1 MMKIRL
7 NLLNQVL
14 AGRFTVSSIIVSN
27 ILNQWIPSMAVVLRR
42 FVVWPI
48 YATWLDQT
56 YQHRSGGNFER
67 LFLLS
72 TASKCSLK
80 GPII

>member
-14 AGRFTVSSIIVSN
+14 AGRFTVSPIIVSN
-27 ILNQWIPSMAVVLRR
+27 ILNQWMAVVLRR
-42 FVVWPI
+42 FVAWPI

-80 GPII
+80 DPII

>member
-14 AGRFTVSSIIVSN
+14 AGRFTVSPIIVSN
-27 ILNQWIPSMAVVLRR
+27 ILNQWMAVVLRR

-80 GPII
+80 DPII